1 MYSRRTPEEYHQTL
15 VKMKANYLVISKGW
29 CFNTHMA

>member
-15 VKMKANYLVISKGW
+15 VQMKAHFLVISKGW